1 MPACAAPISAPD
13 DRCRPLAE
21 SARAGSST
29 NPIPAASDTAANKSS
44 GTPRAAIEPRTR
56 ACRPGGMRGRAS
68 GWSFLAR
75 LCRAHSLSSAAG
87 SRPRG
92 RCGYCNRGIAVTP
105 PRPGSRS
112 HSAKC
117 ALRCLRRSSKHRSLL
132 SPAVGAMG
140 PSRVRRSVCPVAAA
154 NVAVVAFASV
164 APFLGRR
171 YRRSQA
177 QSSSVTS
184 VLGCEQHT
192 RTRPSGGGSSG
203 FGL

>member
-92 RCGYCNRGIAVTP
+92 RCGYCNRGEPGVSRPIKAAVRRLPSASRDLACASSGRCSRPAGRDEAAERVANQESQATEKQPRAGCRP
-105 PRPGSRS
+105 PGAIRLAHRPGDAVVPPGAMR
-112 HSAKC
+112 
-117 ALRCLRRSSKHRSLL
+117 LL
-132 SPAVGAMG
+132 SAW
-140 PSRVRRSVCPVAAA
+140 RT
-154 NVAVVAFASV
+154 
-164 APFLGRR
+164 
-171 YRRSQA
+171 
-177 QSSSVTS
+177 SS
-184 VLGCEQHT
+184 
-192 RTRPSGGGSSG
+192 
-203 FGL
+203 

>member
-92 RCGYCNRGIAVTP
+92 RCGYCNRGVAVA
-105 PRPGSRS
+105 PGVV
-112 HSAKC
+112 SA
-117 ALRCLRRSSKHRSLL
+117 SLL
-132 SPAVGAMG
+132 SPDALAGVSRKSSKQLILISRESRAAEVTRCRASRLTRWRCAPWRFAGLAPSCGQRPAFVLARVWLAGGA
-140 PSRVRRSVCPVAAA
+140 RA
-154 NVAVVAFASV
+154 
-164 APFLGRR
+164 
-171 YRRSQA
+171 
-177 QSSSVTS
+177 
-184 VLGCEQHT
+184 
-192 RTRPSGGGSSG
+192 
-203 FGL
+203 